1 MKSIQFLFSVFLCVA
16 LSSHRVAAE
25 VPDHGFNSLF
35 IGHSFFKPFAD
46 GMPNYTGAAGIPGHS
61 QSVVF
66 SGGATGAPLALWNNA
81 SKSAQIKA
89 YLDSGDVELFA
100 MTYHPTYPTTEGYEN
115 WINYALAQN
124 PNTRFALA
132 LPWGTN
138 PGSTAAAT
146 YANGWSAAHASGWH
160 DLVDDIRAL
169 FPGVDI
175 YCIPYGQSSGE
186 LYLLYDASNLPDVQS
201 LVGAAANS
209 VYSDAFGHP
218 GHILRDLGRLVWL
231 NAIYDVDLATYSFGP
246 SYTTDLYTLAQT
258 IMAGHDPAYDAAYH
272 VDADGDRVGDS
283 LDNCPLIPNPDQAP
297 STLEPGRGI
306 ACEGLPPGC

>member
-115 WINYALAQN
+115 WINYALSKN

-138 PGSTAAAT
+138 PCSTRIDRSAWSSMERSTTTGSCGASSRARATLSRRRPTARSSPISGRSMET
-146 YANGWSAAHASGWH
+146 AS
-160 DLVDDIRAL
+160 R
-169 FPGVDI
+169 
-175 YCIPYGQSSGE
+175 
-186 LYLLYDASNLPDVQS
+186 
-201 LVGAAANS
+201 
-209 VYSDAFGHP
+209 
-218 GHILRDLGRLVWL
+218 
-231 NAIYDVDLATYSFGP
+231 
-246 SYTTDLYTLAQT
+246 
-258 IMAGHDPAYDAAYH
+258 
-272 VDADGDRVGDS
+272 
-283 LDNCPLIPNPDQAP
+283 PN
-297 STLEPGRGI
+297 
-306 ACEGLPPGC
+306 